1 MGFSNSPLVSYTR
14 ISKYYS
20 RRTHTI
26 DRITPHCV
34 VGQWTAKK
42 IADYFATT
50 TRKSKPSCNYGVGTD
65 GKISLCVPESC
76 RANTSNSSVNDNRA
90 VTIECASD
98 TTHPYAFNEKA
109 FTALVDLCVD
119 ICKRNGKNKLLWFGD
134 KNKSLNYSPKPN
146 EMVLTVHRW
155 FAAKA
160 CPGDWL
166 MQRMNILAMTV
177 TDRLNRPTWKDNKV
191 EDDEVV
197 DKTKV
202 LFNGKEVEVTRI
214 IKDGVNYV
222 KLRDFD
228 DVLGLCDVDYDVDK
242 KLPIIKSK

>member
-1 MGFSNSPLVSYTR
+1 MGYSNSPLISYTKL
-14 ISKYYS
+14 SPNHS
-20 RRTHTI
+20 GRRTHTI
-26 DRITPHCV
+26 DRITPHCI
-34 VGQWTAKK
+34 VGQWSVETAGNFFAKK
-42 IADYFATT
+42 S
-50 TRKSKPSCNYGVGTD
+50 SKASCNYAIGKD
-65 GKISLCVPESC
+65 GKIALIVPEEK
-76 RANTSNSSVNDNRA
+76 RAWTSSSSVNDNRA

-98 TTHPYAFNEKA
+98 TTHPYAFTQKC
-109 FTALVDLCVD
+109 FTSLVDLCTD
-119 ICKRNGKNKLLWFGD
+119 ICKRNGKTKLLWFAD
-134 KNKSLNYSPKPN
+134 KNKALNYSPRPN

-155 FAAKA
+155 FKNKA

-197 DKTKV
+197 DKIKV